1 MRWEISCRRQ
11 GKMEGWTRLRE
22 VGKRKDE
29 LKWYGNLGIVN
40 IFLLEE
46 IGCRKYRKVVCYGS

>member
-1 MRWEISCRRQ
+1 
-11 GKMEGWTRLRE
+11 MESWKRLQE

-29 LKWYGNLGIVN
+29 FKRCGNLGIEK